1 MLFPEE
7 GFSFA
12 DHSHRR
18 FNPLTGSWV
27 LCSPHR
33 AKRPWLGQ
41 VEDASNEQRPTYD
54 PTCFLCPGNKRAT
67 GAQNDCYTSTYVF
80 PNDYAAVH
88 AEQPNC
94 STESLA
100 LVAGENASS
109 DLFRVESTRGQCS
122 VICFSPRHDVT
133 LPELSLDE
141 ICQIIRTWQSMYA
154 NLSADPSIAYIQLF
168 ENKGAAMGCSN
179 PHPHGQVWALS
190 AVPSEP
196 AKEIESL
203 KAYRQA
209 HISTTPDACLLCAY
223 IRAEEEN
230 AAAGEQSSRI
240 VLQNES
246 FMALVPFW
254 ATWPF
259 ETMIVAK
266 QHLTSIASL
275 RGPRI
280 ADLAEIIQGLTC
292 RYDNLFQ
299 CSFPYSMGL
308 HQAPTATHPDAA
320 YCHFHMHFYP
330 PLLRSATVRK
340 FLVGFEMMAEPQ
352 RDLTAEQAASRL
364 RAQSSIHYKTS
375 LPANGT

>member
-1 MLFPEE
+1 MASLDEE
-7 GFSFA
+7 GFSFSG
-12 DHSHRR
+12 HSHRR

-41 VEDASNEQRPTYD
+41 VEEAAREQRPAHD
-54 PTCFLCPGNKRAT
+54 PACFLCPGNKRAT
-67 GAQNDCYTSTYVF
+67 GTTNDCYTSTYVF

-88 AEQPNC
+88 AEQPDC
-94 STESLA
+94 SADSLA

-109 DLFRVESTRGQCS
+109 DLFRVESARGQCS
-122 VICFSPRHDVT
+122 VICFSPRHDLT
-133 LPELSLDE
+133 LPELGLDE
-141 ICQIIRTWQSMYA
+141 ICQIIRTWQSVYHE
-154 NLSADPSIAYIQLF
+154 LSANSGIAYIQIF

-190 AVPSEP
+190 VVPSEP

-209 HISTTPDACLLCAY
+209 HMSANPNACLLCAY
-223 IRAEEEN
+223 VSAEEGN
-230 AAAGEQSSRI
+230 AAAGEQSSRL
-240 VLQNES
+240 VLQNKS
-246 FMALVPFW
+246 FVALVPFW

-266 QHLTSIASL
+266 HHIASIADL
-275 RGPRI
+275 CEPKI
-280 ADLAEIIQGLTC
+280 ADLAEIMQGLTC

-320 YCHFHMHFYP
+320 CCHLHMHFYP

-364 RAQSSIHYKTS
+364 RAQSPTHYKS
-375 LPANGT
+375 

>member
-1 MLFPEE
+1 MLPREEEE
-7 GFSFA
+7 GFSFS

-18 FNPLTGSWV
+18 FNPLAGSWV

-41 VEDASNEQRPTYD
+41 VEDAPGEQRPAHD
-54 PTCFLCPGNKRAT
+54 PTCFLCPGNRRAT
-67 GAQNDCYTSTYVF
+67 GATNDRYTSTYVF

-88 AEQPNC
+88 AEQPDC
-94 STESLA
+94 STDSLA
-100 LVAGENASS
+100 AVAGENASS
-109 DLFRVESTRGQCS
+109 ALFRVESARGQCS
-122 VICFSPRHDVT
+122 VVCFSPRHDLT
-133 LPELSLDE
+133 LPELGLGE
-141 ICQIIRTWQSMYA
+141 ICQVIRTWQGIYA
-154 NLSADPSIAYIQLF
+154 ELSAKPSIAYIQIF

-190 AVPSEP
+190 VVPSEP

-209 HISTTPDACLLCAY
+209 RISTNPSACMLCAY
-223 IRAEEEN
+223 VSAEEDN
-230 AAAGEQSSRI
+230 AAAGEQSSRL
-240 VLQNES
+240 VLQNKS

-266 QHLTSIASL
+266 SHVASIADLCESQ
-275 RGPRI
+275 I
-280 ADLAEIIQGLTC
+280 ADLAEIMQGLTC

-320 YCHFHMHFYP
+320 CCHLHMHFYP

-364 RAQSSIHYKTS
+364 RAQSSTHYK
-375 LPANGT
+375 L

>member
-41 VEDASNEQRPTYD
+41 VEEASTEQRPTYD
-54 PTCFLCPGNKRAT
+54 PACFLCPGNKRAT

-80 PNDYAAVH
+80 SNDYAAVH
-88 AEQPNC
+88 AEQPDC

-179 PHPHGQVWALS
+179 PHPHGQ
-190 AVPSEP
+190 
-196 AKEIESL
+196 
-203 KAYRQA
+203 
-209 HISTTPDACLLCAY
+209 
-223 IRAEEEN
+223 
-230 AAAGEQSSRI
+230 
-240 VLQNES
+240 
-246 FMALVPFW
+246 
-254 ATWPF
+254 
-259 ETMIVAK
+259 
-266 QHLTSIASL
+266 
-275 RGPRI
+275 
-280 ADLAEIIQGLTC
+280 
-292 RYDNLFQ
+292 
-299 CSFPYSMGL
+299 
-308 HQAPTATHPDAA
+308 
-320 YCHFHMHFYP
+320 
-330 PLLRSATVRK
+330 
-340 FLVGFEMMAEPQ
+340 
-352 RDLTAEQAASRL
+352 
-364 RAQSSIHYKTS
+364 
-375 LPANGT
+375 